1 MKAGKKKIILYSIIS
16 TLVITI
22 VITSTVL
29 PNNIIRSS
37 LQEREFS
44 VETVEVADLF
54 SGFLD
59 YTLKIK
65 SDGQFLYKK
74 FPTKIDGSSH
84 TISFDN
90 ITNYK
95 FYGKVVGDKFEVT
108 FVIRM
113 QGEKFQIKKQTFL
126 LNLDNQR
133 TVLLFKLFEV
143 GGILE
148 VTFISLS
155 MVN

>member
-1 MKAGKKKIILYSIIS
+1 MKAGKKKIILYSIIF

-29 PNNIIRSS
+29 PNIIIRSS

-65 SDGQFLYKK
+65 SEEQFLYKE